1 MMRDIRDLK
10 GTINGIFEPHREHK
24 SEYLRKI
31 TQMYFYLNTKSTKIF
46 SDHFPSGEFEHAHQ

>member
-1 MMRDIRDLK
+1 MMSDLK

-31 TQMYFYLNTKSTKIF
+31 THMYFYLNTKSTKIF
-46 SDHFPSGEFEHAHQ
+46 PDHFPFGEFKHAHQ